1 LSLLFQLDKFFIIS
15 KIYKFLVKNF
25 RKDKQYQK
33 FLSVLITKVPGNNL
47 KSAYLLRLTNI
58 EARKLVGFP
67 LGN

>member
-1 LSLLFQLDKFFIIS
+1 MSVLFQLDKFFIIS
-15 KIYKFLVKNF
+15 KIYKLLVKKF

-33 FLSVLITKVPGNNL
+33 FLSVLITKVPENNL